1 MICSV
6 LITTTQV
13 MNSLVCFIDKRKL
26 FPKELFCYTGLFAF
40 AAASLIPKYGRHLL
54 LLFTFSKDG
63 PLACSVSKIGEFEK
77 LISSWGCYPCRV
89 HIRFSLFFSLFL
101 WGWPYSWAREGRG
114 ARYKVG
120 SKDDDASM
128 QWLQTLPIKYI
139 TCSYPLC
146 LTKTKIAQWC
156 NSKKPDKSKCKTG
169 SKNCKPRLE

>member
-77 LISSWGCYPCRV
+77 LISS
-89 HIRFSLFFSLFL
+89 
-101 WGWPYSWAREGRG
+101 
-114 ARYKVG
+114 
-120 SKDDDASM
+120 
-128 QWLQTLPIKYI
+128 
-139 TCSYPLC
+139 
-146 LTKTKIAQWC
+146 
-156 NSKKPDKSKCKTG
+156 
-169 SKNCKPRLE
+169 